1 MRMTM
6 AWSAELTAL
15 FAWQIAAVGFLWNL
29 HRDMANIRERMA
41 KLEGV
46 VETLRDSL
54 VGKQAQ

>member
-1 MRMTM
+1 MTM

-15 FAWQIAAVGFLWNL
+15 FALQIAAAGFLWNL

-46 VETLRDSL
+46 VETLRYSL

>member
-1 MRMTM
+1 ME
-6 AWSAELTAL
+6 WSAELTAL
-15 FAWQIAAVGFLWNL
+15 FALQIAAVGFLWNL
-29 HRDMANIRERMA
+29 HRDMADIRERMA

>member
-1 MRMTM
+1 MTM

-15 FAWQIAAVGFLWNL
+15 FALQIAAVGFLWNL

-54 VGKQAQ
+54 VGKHAQ